1 MRRNAM
7 RENDLG
13 ATSDRLAETLA
24 GIDAANA
31 ADPNEEKLDGAV
43 RPAALVYSE
52 RMTGWLERIEPAASE
67 LLAIAVRAQHIERWT
82 SPRSDYPMT
91 REGYL
96 RWRSE
101 LAQFHA
107 KRAGEIMAKSGYD
120 EVAIKRVGQLI
131 TKRRLKRDAE
141 AQTLEDVACLVF
153 LENYFADFARQHEE
167 AKIID
172 ILRKSWAKM
181 SEQGRDTARTLR
193 MPPRAQALLER
204 ALADG

>member
-1 MRRNAM
+1 M
-7 RENDLG
+7 G
-13 ATSDRLAETLA
+13 ANPDRLARTLA
-24 GIDAANA
+24 GIDTANA
-31 ADPNEEKLDGAV
+31 ADPSEEKVDGVV

-52 RMTGWLERIEPAASE
+52 RMTRWLERIEPAASE

-96 RWRSE
+96 RWRRE
-101 LAQFHA
+101 LGQFHA
-107 KRAGEIMAKSGYD
+107 RRAGEIMAEAGYD
-120 EVAIKRVGQLI
+120 EAAVKRVRQLI
-131 TKRRLKRDAE
+131 TKNRLKRDAE
-141 AQTLEDVACLVF
+141 VQTLEDVACLVF
-153 LENYFADFARQHEE
+153 LENYFADFSRQHEE

-181 SEQGRDTARTLR
+181 SGRGRETALTLD
-193 MPPRAQALLER
+193 MTPRAQALLER